1 MTGYGQRVMST
12 RTLRVLGSLLIVY
25 GLSGVVLLGLL
36 AGTLAPP
43 LDEIEVL
50 AASVGE
56 QRTAALD
63 ALDEAATT
71 ARQTAT
77 SVRNVDTSLAQAK
90 VATDRAAGLSA
101 GVALSMRELAAAMT
115 IDLFGIQPLI
125 GLVPSFEASATN
137 LDLLATD
144 LAAIGTALDTSRG
157 DTATVAGGMDD
168 LAASIDQ
175 LRDAVADSP
184 DLSVTVGALEPLRVG
199 LLALM
204 AWLLLAAIGCVL
216 AGFGC
221 WWATRRRA

>member
-1 MTGYGQRVMST
+1 MST

-168 LAASIDQ
+168 LAGSIDQ

>member
-1 MTGYGQRVMST
+1 MST
-12 RTLRVLGSLLIVY
+12 RALRVLGSLLIVY

-43 LDEIEVL
+43 LDEVEAL
-50 AASVGE
+50 ATSVGE
-56 QRTAALD
+56 QRTAALE

-90 VATDRAAGLSA
+90 VATDRAAGLSG
-101 GVALSMRELAAAMT
+101 GVARSMRELAVAMT

-125 GLVPSFEASATN
+125 GLVPSFEASAAN

-144 LAAIGTALDTSRG
+144 LAAIGAALDTSRG
-157 DTATVAGGMDD
+157 DAATVAGGMDD
-168 LAASIDQ
+168 LADSIDE

-184 DLSVTVGALEPLRVG
+184 DLSVTVGALEPLRIG

-204 AWLLLAAIGCVL
+204 AWLLLAAIGCVI

-221 WWATRRRA
+221 WWATRRRAYVVTSG

>member
-1 MTGYGQRVMST
+1 MST

-43 LDEIEVL
+43 LDEVEAL

-168 LAASIDQ
+168 LAGSIDQ

>member
-1 MTGYGQRVMST
+1 MST

-43 LDEIEVL
+43 LDEVEAL

>member
-1 MTGYGQRVMST
+1 
-12 RTLRVLGSLLIVY
+12 
-25 GLSGVVLLGLL
+25 
-36 AGTLAPP
+36 
-43 LDEIEVL
+43 
-50 AASVGE
+50 
-56 QRTAALD
+56 
-63 ALDEAATT
+63 
-71 ARQTAT
+71 
-77 SVRNVDTSLAQAK
+77 
-90 VATDRAAGLSA
+90 
-101 GVALSMRELAAAMT
+101 MT

>member
-1 MTGYGQRVMST
+1 MST